1 MHKVLVIC
9 GSVRPTRIGHDVAR
23 WVMEALPADSMLE
36 LELVDLADW
45 PLPMD
50 DEPGVPARDPYA
62 HAHTQAWSRK
72 VSEAAG
78 FVFVT
83 PQYNWGYP
91 APLKNALDHLYKEW
105 ARKPAVIV
113 TYGFHGG
120 GKCAAQLRQVLK
132 GLRMRPV
139 RTMPALTLPEALKGG
154 AYRRCAGRIQAG
166 ESVHGTGIRPADI
179 ETSIRRRSEPRKDLA
194 MVEQALAELMPARR
208 SSAPRLSRNRPL
220 TPRRQSRSPAW
231 HGTSVV
237 LETSSFL

>member
-1 MHKVLVIC
+1 MIHVSKGAVGVHKVLVIC
-9 GSVRPTRIGHDVAR
+9 GSVRPTRICHDVAR
-23 WVMEALPADSMLE
+23 WVMEALPAGLALE
-36 LELVDLADW
+36 LELVDLANW

-50 DEPGVPARDPYA
+50 DEPGIPARDTYA

-105 ARKPAVIV
+105 ARKPAIVV

-139 RTMPALTLPEALKGG
+139 RTMPALTLPEALKKEAHIDVVLG
-154 AYRRCAGRIQAG
+154 AF
-166 ESVHGTGIRPADI
+166 RPAKASVERAFAQLISKLPSDG
-179 ETSIRRRSEPRKDLA
+179 EASRGKTWRWWNRRW
-194 MVEQALAELMPARR
+194 
-208 SSAPRLSRNRPL
+208 RN
-220 TPRRQSRSPAW
+220 
-231 HGTSVV
+231 
-237 LETSSFL
+237 